1 MRKLLVLILAIILL
15 TGCDN
20 SMKAARARALN
31 HKTDQLDDIHEE
43 KMRVK
48 RETREIRLMTLDVGY
63 YALMVSGVVV
73 IVGSG
78 LAITWLVI
86 GGSIGLVQRVQV
98 HRIRLDPMTKQYDA
112 LLYGP
117 ASGRRFL
124 NLNTGEQRL
133 LNDRAEADVA
143 RIEATAK
150 VQIAGLLADHTGI
163 ERGWIDEI
171 QT

>member
-1 MRKLLVLILAIILL
+1 MKKLFIILIAIILL

-31 HKTDQLDDIHEE
+31 HKTDQLDDIHDE
-43 KMRVK
+43 KMRDK
-48 RETREIRLMTLDVGY
+48 RATREIRLMTIDVAY
-63 YALMVSGVVV
+63 YALMVSELIV

-78 LAITWLVI
+78 LALTWLII

-98 HRIRLDPMTKQYDA
+98 HRIRLDPVTRQYDTI
-112 LLYGP
+112 LSGP
-117 ASGRRFL
+117 PGSRRSL
-124 NLNTGEQRL
+124 NLNTGERL
-133 LNDRAEADVA
+133 LLPKTGIAEAA
-143 RIEATAK
+143 R
-150 VQIAGLLADHTGI
+150 VQESTRVQVAGLLADHTGI